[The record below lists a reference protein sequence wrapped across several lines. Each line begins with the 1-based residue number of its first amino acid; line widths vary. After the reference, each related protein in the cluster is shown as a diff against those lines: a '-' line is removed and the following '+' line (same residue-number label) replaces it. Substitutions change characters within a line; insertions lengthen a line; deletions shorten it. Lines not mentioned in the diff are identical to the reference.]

1 MMSGTLMQQTLTM
14 NTTQTSDTLCIFDFT
29 GKRLAHATPLT
40 LVFDTDAI
48 LKRSDSGTVT
58 THLRGILAA
67 HATQPEAIG
76 VRFDKFTDGRSYSI
90 ASRLREIGYTG
101 ELHALG
107 DINQEIVFLLR
118 RVGFTHFHIPD
129 PGTATLAPKI
139 LEPFNGFYQ
148 AGSDG
153 TRAQWQL

>member
-1 MMSGTLMQQTLTM
+1 M
-14 NTTQTSDTLCIFDFT
+14 NTTPISDTHCIFDLT
-29 GKRLAHATPLT
+29 GQRLTYIPT
-40 LVFDTDAI
+40 LSLVLDTDTI
-48 LKRSDSGTVT
+48 FNRSDLGTVT
-58 THLRGILAA
+58 TYLRGMLAA
-67 HATQPEAIG
+67 QATQPEAIG

-107 DINQEIVFLLR
+107 DINQELVFLLR
-118 RVGFTHFHIPD
+118 RVGFTHFHLPD
-129 PGTATLAPKI
+129 PGTPTLASEI
-139 LEPFNGFYQ
+139 LEPFNGYYQ

>member
-1 MMSGTLMQQTLTM
+1 M
-14 NTTQTSDTLCIFDFT
+14 NTTQISDTHCIFDLT
-29 GKRLAHATPLT
+29 GQRLAYIPT
-40 LVFDTDAI
+40 LSLVLDTNTI
-48 LKRSDSGTVT
+48 FNRSDLGTVT
-58 THLRGILAA
+58 THLRGMLAA
-67 HATQPEAIG
+67 QATQPEAIG

-90 ASRLREIGYTG
+90 ASRLREIGYLG

-107 DINQEIVFLLR
+107 DINQELVFLLR

-129 PGTATLAPKI
+129 PGTPTLAPKI
-139 LEPFNGFYQ
+139 LEPFNGYYQ